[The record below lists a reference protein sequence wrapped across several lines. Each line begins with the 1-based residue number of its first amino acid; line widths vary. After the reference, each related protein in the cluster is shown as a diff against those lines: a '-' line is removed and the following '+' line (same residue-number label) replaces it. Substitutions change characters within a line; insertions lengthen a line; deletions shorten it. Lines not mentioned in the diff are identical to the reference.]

1 MAKKNY
7 YLILGVKTDATQDE
21 IQRAFRR
28 LAKDLHPDYY
38 GQDSKPFLDLQEAY
52 AVLGN
57 PESRSL
63 YDRRQRQIRPRYKG
77 RRMTAEPLS
86 RRKIQPEPLI
96 PRDQPLHLDDLS
108 LSASFRSFRPSFEEL
123 FDRLWRN
130 FNPSRPEMEPLYS
143 LNVEMRLSPSEALRG
158 GRVRLMVPAELTCPL
173 CHGRG
178 GVGWFECG
186 QCHGAGRIAGEFPVT
201 LDFPPGIV
209 NNHVMQVPLDQ
220 YGIEN
225 FYLNII
231 FRVGT

>member
-1 MAKKNY
+1 VAKKNY
-7 YLILGVKTDATQDE
+7 YLILGVETDATQDE
-21 IQRAFRR
+21 IQHAFRR
-28 LAKDLHPDYY
+28 LAKNLHPDYY

-52 AVLGN
+52 SVLGD
-57 PESRSL
+57 PAQRRS
-63 YDRRQRQIRPRYKG
+63 YDRRRRQTRPRSSSGKG
-77 RRMTAEPLS
+77 LAEPLRS
-86 RRKIQPEPLI
+86 RRAKPEPLI
-96 PRDQPLHLDDLS
+96 PEQEPVHLDDLS
-108 LSASFRSFRPSFEEL
+108 LSQSFRTFSPSFDEL

-130 FNPSRPEMEPLYS
+130 FNPSRPEMDPLRS
-143 LNVEMRLSPSEALRG
+143 LNVEIRLSPNEALRG
-158 GRVRLMVPAELTCPL
+158 GRVRLMVPAELTCPM

-186 QCHGAGRIAGEFPVT
+186 QCHGVGRIRGEFPVT

-209 NNHVMQVPLDQ
+209 NNHVMQMPLDQ